1 MALRRR
7 PPGGISSLVEL
18 LFAEVVELMAPAVW
32 PAPAAAF
39 VLVESVG
46 RNSRRRWRSGGG
58 RDRRATGTIDQGR
71 PNSATTMV
79 GAWLCSL
86 RAFALNDQ
94 QKTTT
99 VYFNRCPYARAREA
113 SGGNNSDRP
122 ARPAGAGGVA
132 LRRRPPGGISSL
144 VELLFAEVVELMAP
158 AVWPAPAAAFVLVES
173 VARDSR
179 RRWRS
184 GGDRRC

>member
-1 MALRRR
+1 MAVLPTSIIHTRARGGALMMALA
-7 PPGGISSLVEL
+7 G
-18 LFAEVVELMAPAVW
+18 AP
-32 PAPAAAF
+32 
-39 VLVESVG
+39 
-46 RNSRRRWRSGGG
+46 
-58 RDRRATGTIDQGR
+58 RAT
-71 PNSATTMV
+71 
-79 GAWLCSL
+79 
-86 RAFALNDQ
+86 
-94 QKTTT
+94 
-99 VYFNRCPYARAREA
+99 

-158 AVWPAPAAAFVLVES
+158 AVWPAPAAAFVLGES
-173 VARDSR
+173 VAGDSR

>member
-1 MALRRR
+1 M
-7 PPGGISSLVEL
+7 EL

-39 VLVESVG
+39 VLVESVA
-46 RNSRRRWRSGGG
+46 RDSRRRWRSGGG

-113 SGGNNSDRP
+113 SGGNNSEEQGDCQP
-122 ARPAGAGGVA
+122 IASCSNSAYKESCSQKGVY
-132 LRRRPPGGISSL
+132 
-144 VELLFAEVVELMAP
+144 AP
-158 AVWPAPAAAFVLVES
+158 AIGLCKDPTMTQSKKPSNADF
-173 VARDSR
+173 
-179 RRWRS
+179 
-184 GGDRRC
+184 